1 MLNLLSDVDV
11 RSLGGA
17 SPLLACQVCTACDQ
31 SAMAWIAVV
40 LPQLLGPMS
49 TAG

>member
-1 MLNLLSDVDV
+1 MFSRFSDVDV
-11 RSLGGA
+11 RSFGGA
-17 SPLLACQVCTACDQ
+17 LPLLACQVLTACDQ
-31 SAMAWIAVV
+31 SVMAWMAVV